1 MNFQDDSASESVL
14 DYEDIESILA
24 DADCEASA
32 AEVQGFFCGM
42 ISAGAKANEN
52 TWQDFFVDIVNDGH
66 PMTEESANLLTALYR
81 WTAEE
86 IVQHETLAPVL
97 LPDDGYPVVDQL
109 EAIIEWSQGFLL
121 GFGLQTDNQKV
132 NNQEVSEALAD
143 LAEICRLEQEADESE
158 ESQEALVTLIEHMK
172 VAVQIIHWEMVAKT
186 ATQSIENTDGKP
198 TIH

>member
-1 MNFQDDSASESVL
+1 MNFHDDSGDEVSL
-14 DYEDIESILA
+14 DYEEIESILA

-32 AEVQGFFCGM
+32 AEIQGFFCGM
-42 ISAGAKANEN
+42 ISAGAKPAEN
-52 TWQDFFVDIVNDGH
+52 NWQDFFVDIINDGR
-66 PMTEESANLLTALYR
+66 PITDDIANLLAALYL

-86 IVQHETLAPVL
+86 VNQHETLAPVL
-97 LPDDGYPVVDQL
+97 LPDDGYPVIDQL

-143 LAEICRLEQEADESE
+143 LAEICRLEHEADESE
-158 ESQEALVTLIEHMK
+158 ESQEALVTLIEHIK

-186 ATQSIENTDGKP
+186 ATQSIATDDGKP

>member
-1 MNFQDDSASESVL
+1 MNFQDDSAGESSL
-14 DYEDIESILA
+14 DYEEIESILA
-24 DADCEASA
+24 DAECDASA
-32 AEVQGFFCGM
+32 AEIQGFFCGM
-42 ISAGAKANEN
+42 ISAGAKEEEN
-52 TWQDFFVDIVNDGH
+52 NWQSFFVDIINDGQ
-66 PMTEESANLLTALYR
+66 PMTSESATLLAALYR

-109 EAIIEWSQGFLL
+109 ESIIEWCQGFLL

-132 NNQEVSEALAD
+132 NNIEVSEALAD
-143 LAEICRLEQEADESE
+143 LAEICRLEQDADESE
-158 ESQEALVTLIEHMK
+158 ESQEALVTLIEHIK

-186 ATQSIENTDGKP
+186 ASQSSNDSSGQP